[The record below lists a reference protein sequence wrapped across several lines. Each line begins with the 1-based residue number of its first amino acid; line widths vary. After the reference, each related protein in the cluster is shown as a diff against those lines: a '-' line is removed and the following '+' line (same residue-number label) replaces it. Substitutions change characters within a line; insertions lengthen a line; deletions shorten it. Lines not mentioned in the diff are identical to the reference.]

1 MEGERLARDVQSRL
15 DAHAHASTRDWFEE
29 QGLGRW
35 RGCEQVA
42 VRARTLEAE
51 RDNRPSDP
59 NDGGA
64 WSEARY
70 HACLSLMRSEFAD
83 DKLSGMTL
91 FQVRAWDASTGPK
104 QQKKKPLVV
113 IFPTAPTHLDTPP
126 RSSLT
131 SVNTPD
137 PPFAGART
145 ARSERARA
153 ALRGRHVIG
162 RRRRRRRRRW
172 AFVSLDA
179 LKTKWRWQQTNHA
192 VSRADSPTLRRPFRR
207 GGERLEHIRW
217 DLVQGS
223 RPVRR
228 GAPAPAAR
236 RTVPARVGDT
246 SGAGYPSGSIIFSSS
261 SFQRCFIV
269 HRQPVL
275 ASSRARRVLE
285 LRRRQGRMRV
295 QLVRSHRRGTGTDA

>member
-1 MEGERLARDVQSRL
+1 M
-15 DAHAHASTRDWFEE
+15 
-29 QGLGRW
+29 
-35 RGCEQVA
+35 
-42 VRARTLEAE
+42 
-51 RDNRPSDP
+51 
-59 NDGGA
+59 
-64 WSEARY
+64 
-70 HACLSLMRSEFAD
+70 
-83 DKLSGMTL
+83 
-91 FQVRAWDASTGPK
+91 
-104 QQKKKPLVV
+104 
-113 IFPTAPTHLDTPP
+113 FPTAPTHLDTPP

-131 SVNTPD
+131 SVNTPH

-162 RRRRRRRRRW
+162 RRRRRRRW
-172 AFVSLDA
+172 PFVSLDA

-192 VSRADSPTLRRPFRR
+192 VSRANPPTLRRPFVR
-207 GGERLEHIRW
+207 GGERLEHLRW

-236 RTVPARVGDT
+236 RTVPADVGDT
-246 SGAGYPSGSIIFSSS
+246 SGAGHPSGSIIFSSS
-261 SFQRCFIV
+261 SFQRCFV
-269 HRQPVL
+269 VVDRQPVL

>member
-91 FQVRAWDASTGPK
+91 FQVGMRAGP
-104 QQKKKPLVV
+104 QTTKKE
-113 IFPTAPTHLDTPP
+113 APRRDCSQP
-126 RSSLT
+126 RPHT
-131 SVNTPD
+131 SIP
-137 PPFAGART
+137 
-145 ARSERARA
+145 
-153 ALRGRHVIG
+153 
-162 RRRRRRRRRW
+162 RR
-172 AFVSLDA
+172 
-179 LKTKWRWQQTNHA
+179 
-192 VSRADSPTLRRPFRR
+192 
-207 GGERLEHIRW
+207 
-217 DLVQGS
+217 DL
-223 RPVRR
+223 
-228 GAPAPAAR
+228 
-236 RTVPARVGDT
+236 
-246 SGAGYPSGSIIFSSS
+246 
-261 SFQRCFIV
+261 
-269 HRQPVL
+269 H
-275 ASSRARRVLE
+275 
-285 LRRRQGRMRV
+285 
-295 QLVRSHRRGTGTDA
+295 

>member
-1 MEGERLARDVQSRL
+1 M
-15 DAHAHASTRDWFEE
+15 
-29 QGLGRW
+29 
-35 RGCEQVA
+35 
-42 VRARTLEAE
+42 
-51 RDNRPSDP
+51 
-59 NDGGA
+59 
-64 WSEARY
+64 
-70 HACLSLMRSEFAD
+70 
-83 DKLSGMTL
+83 
-91 FQVRAWDASTGPK
+91 
-104 QQKKKPLVV
+104 
-113 IFPTAPTHLDTPP
+113 FPTAPTHLDTPP

-131 SVNTPD
+131 SVDTPD

-162 RRRRRRRRRW
+162 RRRRRRRW
-172 AFVSLDA
+172 PFVSLDA
-179 LKTKWRWQQTNHA
+179 LKTKARWQTNHA
-192 VSRADSPTLRRPFRR
+192 VSGADSPTLRRPFLR

-236 RTVPARVGDT
+236 RTVPARVGDA

-261 SFQRCFIV
+261 SFQRCFVVV

>member
-1 MEGERLARDVQSRL
+1 M
-15 DAHAHASTRDWFEE
+15 
-29 QGLGRW
+29 
-35 RGCEQVA
+35 
-42 VRARTLEAE
+42 
-51 RDNRPSDP
+51 
-59 NDGGA
+59 
-64 WSEARY
+64 
-70 HACLSLMRSEFAD
+70 
-83 DKLSGMTL
+83 
-91 FQVRAWDASTGPK
+91 
-104 QQKKKPLVV
+104 
-113 IFPTAPTHLDTPP
+113 FPTAPTHLDTPP

-162 RRRRRRRRRW
+162 RRRW
-172 AFVSLDA
+172 PFVSLDA

-192 VSRADSPTLRRPFRR
+192 VSRANPPTLRRPFVR
-207 GGERLEHIRW
+207 GGERLEHLRW

-246 SGAGYPSGSIIFSSS
+246 SGAGYPSRSIIFSSS

-275 ASSRARRVLE
+275 ASGRAGRVLE

>member
-1 MEGERLARDVQSRL
+1 M
-15 DAHAHASTRDWFEE
+15 
-29 QGLGRW
+29 
-35 RGCEQVA
+35 
-42 VRARTLEAE
+42 
-51 RDNRPSDP
+51 
-59 NDGGA
+59 
-64 WSEARY
+64 
-70 HACLSLMRSEFAD
+70 
-83 DKLSGMTL
+83 
-91 FQVRAWDASTGPK
+91 
-104 QQKKKPLVV
+104 
-113 IFPTAPTHLDTPP
+113 FPTAPTHLDTPP

-131 SVNTPD
+131 SVNTPH

-162 RRRRRRRRRW
+162 RRRRRRRRW
-172 AFVSLDA
+172 PFVSLDA
-179 LKTKWRWQQTNHA
+179 LKTKARWQTNHA
-192 VSRADSPTLRRPFRR
+192 VSGADSPTLRRPFLR

-236 RTVPARVGDT
+236 RTVPARVGDA

-261 SFQRCFIV
+261 FQRCFVVV

>member
-1 MEGERLARDVQSRL
+1 M
-15 DAHAHASTRDWFEE
+15 
-29 QGLGRW
+29 
-35 RGCEQVA
+35 
-42 VRARTLEAE
+42 
-51 RDNRPSDP
+51 
-59 NDGGA
+59 
-64 WSEARY
+64 
-70 HACLSLMRSEFAD
+70 
-83 DKLSGMTL
+83 
-91 FQVRAWDASTGPK
+91 
-104 QQKKKPLVV
+104 
-113 IFPTAPTHLDTPP
+113 FPTAPTHLDTPP

-162 RRRRRRRRRW
+162 RRRRRRRR

-207 GGERLEHIRW
+207 GGERLEHLRW

-223 RPVRR
+223 RAVRR
-228 GAPAPAAR
+228 GAPAPAPR
-236 RTVPARVGDT
+236 RTVPARVGDA
-246 SGAGYPSGSIIFSSS
+246 SGAGHPSGSIIFSSS
-261 SFQRCFIV
+261 FQRCRIV
-269 HRQPVL
+269 VDRQPVL
-275 ASSRARRVLE
+275 ASSRARRLLE
-285 LRRRQGRMRV
+285 LRRRQGRMSV

>member
-1 MEGERLARDVQSRL
+1 M
-15 DAHAHASTRDWFEE
+15 
-29 QGLGRW
+29 
-35 RGCEQVA
+35 
-42 VRARTLEAE
+42 
-51 RDNRPSDP
+51 
-59 NDGGA
+59 
-64 WSEARY
+64 
-70 HACLSLMRSEFAD
+70 
-83 DKLSGMTL
+83 
-91 FQVRAWDASTGPK
+91 
-104 QQKKKPLVV
+104 
-113 IFPTAPTHLDTPP
+113 FPTAPTHLDTPP

-131 SVNTPD
+131 SVNIPD

-162 RRRRRRRRRW
+162 RRRRRRRW
-172 AFVSLDA
+172 PFVSLDA
-179 LKTKWRWQQTNHA
+179 LKTKARWQTNHA
-192 VSRADSPTLRRPFRR
+192 VSGADSPTLRRPFLR

-261 SFQRCFIV
+261 SFQRCFVVV

>member
-1 MEGERLARDVQSRL
+1 M
-15 DAHAHASTRDWFEE
+15 
-29 QGLGRW
+29 
-35 RGCEQVA
+35 
-42 VRARTLEAE
+42 
-51 RDNRPSDP
+51 
-59 NDGGA
+59 
-64 WSEARY
+64 
-70 HACLSLMRSEFAD
+70 
-83 DKLSGMTL
+83 
-91 FQVRAWDASTGPK
+91 
-104 QQKKKPLVV
+104 
-113 IFPTAPTHLDTPP
+113 FPTAPTHLDTPP

-162 RRRRRRRRRW
+162 RRRRRRRR

-192 VSRADSPTLRRPFRR
+192 VSRANPPTLRRPFVR
-207 GGERLEHIRW
+207 GGERLEHLRW

-236 RTVPARVGDT
+236 RTVPARVGDA

-261 SFQRCFIV
+261 SFQRCFIDV
-269 HRQPVL
+269 DRQPVL
-275 ASSRARRVLE
+275 ASSRAGRVLE
-285 LRRRQGRMRV
+285 LRRRQGRVFV

>member
-1 MEGERLARDVQSRL
+1 M
-15 DAHAHASTRDWFEE
+15 
-29 QGLGRW
+29 
-35 RGCEQVA
+35 
-42 VRARTLEAE
+42 
-51 RDNRPSDP
+51 
-59 NDGGA
+59 
-64 WSEARY
+64 
-70 HACLSLMRSEFAD
+70 
-83 DKLSGMTL
+83 
-91 FQVRAWDASTGPK
+91 
-104 QQKKKPLVV
+104 
-113 IFPTAPTHLDTPP
+113 FPTAPTHLDTPP
-126 RSSLT
+126 RPSLT
-131 SVNTPD
+131 SVNTPH

-162 RRRRRRRRRW
+162 RRRRRRRRW
-172 AFVSLDA
+172 PFVSLDA
-179 LKTKWRWQQTNHA
+179 LKTKARWQTNHA
-192 VSRADSPTLRRPFRR
+192 VSGADSPTLRRPFLR

-236 RTVPARVGDT
+236 RAVPARVGDA

-261 SFQRCFIV
+261 FQRCFV
-269 HRQPVL
+269 VVDRQPVL

>member
-1 MEGERLARDVQSRL
+1 M
-15 DAHAHASTRDWFEE
+15 
-29 QGLGRW
+29 
-35 RGCEQVA
+35 
-42 VRARTLEAE
+42 
-51 RDNRPSDP
+51 
-59 NDGGA
+59 
-64 WSEARY
+64 
-70 HACLSLMRSEFAD
+70 
-83 DKLSGMTL
+83 
-91 FQVRAWDASTGPK
+91 
-104 QQKKKPLVV
+104 
-113 IFPTAPTHLDTPP
+113 FPTAPTHLDTPP

-162 RRRRRRRRRW
+162 RRRRRRRRW
-172 AFVSLDA
+172 PFVSLDA
-179 LKTKWRWQQTNHA
+179 LKTKARWQTNHA
-192 VSRADSPTLRRPFRR
+192 VSGADSPTLRRPFLR

-236 RTVPARVGDT
+236 RTVPARVGDA

-261 SFQRCFIV
+261 FQRCFVVV

>member
-1 MEGERLARDVQSRL
+1 M
-15 DAHAHASTRDWFEE
+15 
-29 QGLGRW
+29 
-35 RGCEQVA
+35 
-42 VRARTLEAE
+42 
-51 RDNRPSDP
+51 
-59 NDGGA
+59 
-64 WSEARY
+64 
-70 HACLSLMRSEFAD
+70 
-83 DKLSGMTL
+83 
-91 FQVRAWDASTGPK
+91 
-104 QQKKKPLVV
+104 
-113 IFPTAPTHLDTPP
+113 FPTAPTHLDTPP

-131 SVNTPD
+131 SVNTPH

-162 RRRRRRRRRW
+162 RRRRRRRRW

-179 LKTKWRWQQTNHA
+179 LKTKCAMEQTNHA
-192 VSRADSPTLRRPFRR
+192 VSGADSPTLRRPFLR

-236 RTVPARVGDT
+236 RTVPARVGDA
-246 SGAGYPSGSIIFSSS
+246 SGAGHPSGSIIFSSS
-261 SFQRCFIV
+261 FQRCFVVV

>member
-1 MEGERLARDVQSRL
+1 M
-15 DAHAHASTRDWFEE
+15 
-29 QGLGRW
+29 
-35 RGCEQVA
+35 
-42 VRARTLEAE
+42 
-51 RDNRPSDP
+51 
-59 NDGGA
+59 
-64 WSEARY
+64 
-70 HACLSLMRSEFAD
+70 
-83 DKLSGMTL
+83 
-91 FQVRAWDASTGPK
+91 
-104 QQKKKPLVV
+104 
-113 IFPTAPTHLDTPP
+113 FPTAPTHLDTPP

-131 SVNTPD
+131 SVNTPH

-162 RRRRRRRRRW
+162 RRRRRRRRW
-172 AFVSLDA
+172 PFVSLDA

-236 RTVPARVGDT
+236 RTVPARVGDA

-261 SFQRCFIV
+261 SFQRCFVVV

>member
-1 MEGERLARDVQSRL
+1 M
-15 DAHAHASTRDWFEE
+15 
-29 QGLGRW
+29 
-35 RGCEQVA
+35 
-42 VRARTLEAE
+42 
-51 RDNRPSDP
+51 
-59 NDGGA
+59 
-64 WSEARY
+64 
-70 HACLSLMRSEFAD
+70 
-83 DKLSGMTL
+83 
-91 FQVRAWDASTGPK
+91 
-104 QQKKKPLVV
+104 
-113 IFPTAPTHLDTPP
+113 FPTAPTHLDTPP

-162 RRRRRRRRRW
+162 RRRRRRRRW

-207 GGERLEHIRW
+207 GGERLEHLRW

-236 RTVPARVGDT
+236 RTVPARVGDA
-246 SGAGYPSGSIIFSSS
+246 SGAGHPSGSIIFSSS
-261 SFQRCFIV
+261 FQRCSSSSIV
-269 HRQPVL
+269 NPYSRRAGLVAFLNYVDDKDACAFNSSDPTAVAQVPTRERRGGEGLFGTGFVAEL
-275 ASSRARRVLE
+275 AVACGDGESILIFV
-285 LRRRQGRMRV
+285 RMRN
-295 QLVRSHRRGTGTDA
+295 

>member
-1 MEGERLARDVQSRL
+1 M
-15 DAHAHASTRDWFEE
+15 
-29 QGLGRW
+29 
-35 RGCEQVA
+35 
-42 VRARTLEAE
+42 
-51 RDNRPSDP
+51 
-59 NDGGA
+59 
-64 WSEARY
+64 
-70 HACLSLMRSEFAD
+70 
-83 DKLSGMTL
+83 
-91 FQVRAWDASTGPK
+91 
-104 QQKKKPLVV
+104 
-113 IFPTAPTHLDTPP
+113 FPTAPTHLDTPP

-131 SVNTPD
+131 SVDTPD

-162 RRRRRRRRRW
+162 RRRRRRRW
-172 AFVSLDA
+172 PFVSLDA
-179 LKTKWRWQQTNHA
+179 LKTKARWQTNHA
-192 VSRADSPTLRRPFRR
+192 VSGADSPTLRRPFLR

-261 SFQRCFIV
+261 SFQRCFVVV

>member
-1 MEGERLARDVQSRL
+1 M
-15 DAHAHASTRDWFEE
+15 
-29 QGLGRW
+29 
-35 RGCEQVA
+35 
-42 VRARTLEAE
+42 
-51 RDNRPSDP
+51 
-59 NDGGA
+59 
-64 WSEARY
+64 
-70 HACLSLMRSEFAD
+70 
-83 DKLSGMTL
+83 
-91 FQVRAWDASTGPK
+91 
-104 QQKKKPLVV
+104 
-113 IFPTAPTHLDTPP
+113 FPTAPTHLDTPP

-137 PPFAGART
+137 PPFAGARP

-162 RRRRRRRRRW
+162 RRRRRRRRW

-192 VSRADSPTLRRPFRR
+192 ISRANPPTLRRPFVR
-207 GGERLEHIRW
+207 GGERLEHLRW

-236 RTVPARVGDT
+236 RTVPADVGDT
-246 SGAGYPSGSIIFSSS
+246 SGAGHPSGSIIFSSS
-261 SFQRCFIV
+261 SFQRCFV
-269 HRQPVL
+269 VVDRQPVL